1 MRRRPRSAV
10 DAGVVG
16 EPLARDGVGRK
27 GLSDAPLIVAGQL
40 DVRGACVLLEVSPLI
55 GSRDV
60 PAIWLNR
67 ETMERYR
74 PEMRKYY
81 FDATRYKT
89 YLEQLGVAYPAVRK
103 EP

>member
-1 MRRRPRSAV
+1 VAISPGLTVCSPQERSIPP
-10 DAGVVG
+10 GRSLPVG
-16 EPLARDGVGRK
+16 PN
-27 GLSDAPLIVAGQL
+27 
-40 DVRGACVLLEVSPLI
+40 
-55 GSRDV
+55 DV

-81 FDATRYKT
+81 FDATRYQT